1 VQRGDTSLIVSVIT
15 EAELL
20 VKPEKDGNN
29 DAIERISDLLSE
41 DGFYV
46 IDVNRRIARKAA
58 SLRAQSGLKLPD
70 AIIVA
75 TAIQTACDAVVGN
88 DGAWRKLT
96 EIPFVDLGELA
107 IAT

>member
-1 VQRGDTSLIVSVIT
+1 MQRGDASVIVSVIT
-15 EAELL
+15 EAELI
-20 VKPEKDGNN
+20 VKPEKDGNTE
-29 DAIERISDLLSE
+29 AIERIGDLLSE
-41 DGFYV
+41 DGIYV

-75 TAIQTACDAVVGN
+75 TAIQTACEAVVGN
-88 DGAWRKLT
+88 DGAWRRLT

-107 IAT
+107 KST